1 MDLQRELIES
11 SKTPRSRMKRV
22 RAYATS
28 IALHAVLVGGILYAG
43 SNKLSH
49 KIDSQSPIEAF
60 ISQGAAPPPPPP
72 PPPPPKR
79 SGVAQPTTPRVQ
91 PKPVEVAKVNPL
103 TPPVEIP
110 KEIPIIPLP
119 VPQTSLPVVE
129 NTSLEPAG
137 GMDTGPGDAAN
148 GVAGGVEG
156 GVAGGVVG
164 GEVGGEIGGE
174 LGGVKGGEIGGVVG
188 GEVGGTGT
196 GTAGEGAGGDDA
208 PPVVEAPPSGPLR
221 VGGNVKAPV
230 AIERVKPDYT
240 DTARKAKITGTVIV
254 EAIIDTNGN
263 VRDVRVIKGLPMGL
277 GAQAEEAVKK
287 WKFKPGT
294 LNGEPVSVIFNLTVT
309 FTLG

>member
-11 SKTPRSRMKRV
+11 SKTPRSLVKRI

-28 IALHAVLVGGILYAG
+28 IALHAILVGGILYAG

-49 KIDSQSPIEAF
+49 KIDSQNPIEAF

-72 PPPPPKR
+72 PPPPKR
-79 SGVAQPTTPRVQ
+79 SGGAQPTTPRVQ

-110 KEIPIIPLP
+110 KEIPIVPLI

-129 NTSLEPAG
+129 TTTLEPAG
-137 GMDTGPGDAAN
+137 GMDTGPGDATN
-148 GVAGGVEG
+148 GVPGGVEG
-156 GVAGGVVG
+156 GVEGGVVG
-164 GEVGGEIGGE
+164 GELGGEIGGE
-174 LGGVKGGEIGGVVG
+174 LGGVKGGEIGGVAG
-188 GEVGGTGT
+188 GELGGTGT
-196 GTAGEGAGGDDA
+196 GTAGEGTGG
-208 PPVVEAPPSGPLR
+208 VEEPPSGPLR

-230 AIERVKPDYT
+230 ALARVKPDYT
-240 DTARKAKITGTVIV
+240 DSARKAKITGTVIV

-277 GAQAEEAVKK
+277 GEQAEEAVKK

-309 FTLG
+309 FTLGT

>member
-11 SKTPRSRMKRV
+11 SKTPRSRVKRV

-28 IALHAVLVGGILYAG
+28 IALHAMLVGGILYAG

-72 PPPPPKR
+72 PPPPKK
-79 SGVAQPTTPRVQ
+79 SGGAQPSTPRVQ

-110 KEIPIIPLP
+110 KEIPIVPLT
-119 VPQTSLPVVE
+119 VAQTSLPVVE
-129 NTSLEPAG
+129 TTTPEPAG
-137 GMDTGPGDAAN
+137 GTDTGPGDAMN
-148 GVAGGVEG
+148 GVPGGVEG

-174 LGGVKGGEIGGVVG
+174 LGGVKGGEVGGVVG
-188 GEVGGTGT
+188 GQIGGTGT
-196 GTAGEGAGGDDA
+196 GTAGEGTGGDQ
-208 PPVVEAPPSGPLR
+208 EPPSGPLR

-230 AIERVKPDYT
+230 AIDRVKPDYT
-240 DTARKAKITGTVIV
+240 DSARKAKITGTVIV

-277 GAQAEEAVKK
+277 GEQAEEAVKK

-309 FTLG
+309 FTLGT

>member
-11 SKTPRSRMKRV
+11 SKSKRSRGKRL
-22 RAYATS
+22 RASAAS
-28 IALHAVLVGGILYAG
+28 MALHAMLVAGVVYAG

-49 KIDSQSPIEAF
+49 RIDAQTPIQAF

-72 PPPPPKR
+72 PPPPPK
-79 SGVAQPTTPRVQ
+79 SGGAQPSTPRVQ
-91 PKPVEVAKVNPL
+91 PKPVEVAQVTPL

-110 KEIPIIPLP
+110 NEVPEVPMTVPDTRLP
-119 VPQTSLPVVE
+119 VAETTNSD
-129 NTSLEPAG
+129 PAG
-137 GMDTGPGDAAN
+137 GTEAGPGDAAN

-174 LGGVKGGEIGGVVG
+174 IGGVKGGEIGGVLG
-188 GEVGGTGT
+188 GTVGGTGS
-196 GTAGEGAGGDDA
+196 GTAGEGTGGSDA
-208 PPVVEAPPSGPLR
+208 PAGPLR

-230 AIERVKPDYT
+230 AIARVKPDYT
-240 DTARKAKITGTVIV
+240 DAARQARVAGTVVV

-263 VRDVRVIKGLPMGL
+263 VQDVRVIKGLPLGL
-277 GAQAEEAVKK
+277 GEEAEKAVKR

-294 LNGEPVSVIFNLTVT
+294 LNGQPVAVIFNLTVS
-309 FTLG
+309 FTLN